1 MMMAVVPRMA
11 DRLIEIII
19 PNWNGEKMLTCCL
32 QSLKLQDSDNFHI
45 TVVDNGSE
53 DGSVASI
60 KHLFPSVRV
69 IELSENTGFAFA
81 VNAGIRARRSPWI
94 LLLNND
100 LEIAPNCIS
109 TLEKSIEKYGDYHF
123 FALKMLSF
131 FERDILDG
139 AGDSVMRGG
148 VGYRLGTMEADGVRF
163 ASDYDCSGA
172 CGGAALYSASFFEK
186 IGLFDEDFFAYLE
199 DVDLN
204 MRAIRQGLSCRFLAE
219 AIVYHIGSATSG
231 SRINPLTVRLTTRNT
246 ASVIVKNFDLLFLL
260 KGILPLV
267 AYQLAWFVFC
277 CKKGQVIPW
286 FLGVV
291 EGVRSL
297 PGTMKKRRRIL
308 RDSTPAQNK
317 RFYTHVKSS
326 ELEAIQSIMA
336 RRDEQG
342 KNNVLLKVY
351 SRVFC

>member
-1 MMMAVVPRMA
+1 MIMAVVPRMA

-32 QSLKLQDSDNFHI
+32 HSLELQDSDNFHI

-81 VNAGIRARRSPWI
+81 VNEGIKASRSPWI

-100 LEIAPNCIS
+100 MEIAPNCIS
-109 TLEKSIEKYGDYHF
+109 TLEKSIEKYRNYHF
-123 FALKMLSF
+123 FALKMLRFSQ
-131 FERDILDG
+131 RNILDG

-186 IGLFDEDFFAYLE
+186 VGLFDEDFFAYLE

-204 MRAIRQGLSCRFLAE
+204 MRAVRQGLSCRFIAG
-219 AIVYHIGSATSG
+219 AVVYHIGSATSG
-231 SRINPLTVRLTTRNT
+231 SRINSMTIRLTTRNM
-246 ASVIVKNFDLLFLL
+246 AMVIVKNFDLLFLL
-260 KGILPLV
+260 KAILPLLI
-267 AYQLAWFVFC
+267 YQLAWFAFC
-277 CKKGQVIPW
+277 CKKGQILPW
-286 FLGVV
+286 LLGVL
-291 EGVRSL
+291 EGIKSL
-297 PGTMKKRRRIL
+297 PRAITKRRQVL
-308 RDSTPAQNK
+308 VDSIPVQNK
-317 RFYTHVKSS
+317 QFYSRVTSS
-326 ELEAIQSIMA
+326 ELKAVQSIMA
-336 RRDEQG
+336 RRAELG
-342 KNNVLLKVY
+342 KNNFLLKIY
-351 SRVFC
+351 SKVFC